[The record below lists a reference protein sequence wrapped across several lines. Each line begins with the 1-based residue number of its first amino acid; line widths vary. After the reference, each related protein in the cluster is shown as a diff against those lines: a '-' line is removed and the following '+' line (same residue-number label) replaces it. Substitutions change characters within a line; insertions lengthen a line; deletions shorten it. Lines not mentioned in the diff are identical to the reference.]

1 MRLFPRTVRSQLLL
15 WLAGLSALSL
25 LLVGAAVGR
34 LATAQVAESSQQTL
48 QAAAHAAGSLLE
60 VQLHERAQE
69 IELLSQAPHMVAGSL
84 GSDAVGGSLD
94 RRVSSTYQGYVWIG
108 VTDADGVVQ
117 RASGGLLVGQ
127 SVAQR
132 PWFQAARER
141 PYLGDVHEAKLLAKL
156 LPPEPDQAPK
166 RFIDFA
172 SPIRDAQGALRGVVG
187 AHVHWRWVTEL
198 VDNVL
203 RGQSLPPQAQWLVLN
218 ARGEVLYPEALVGQP
233 GLLRLGDDAAETL
246 GTLRWG
252 DGQTYLTADVPVR
265 TALGW
270 RIAVRLPQAVALAP
284 VAALHQQ
291 LLLWGAGAVLVVALV
306 ALLLAHGLSRPIAD
320 LARAADDIAVS
331 GELPAELRVSRIAE
345 VARLRD
351 AMVGMASTLLGKERD
366 LARLNASLEAQVAER
381 TQALTEANAALAQLA
396 TRDGLT
402 GVFNRRHLDE
412 RLHECH
418 DRWRR
423 SQHGYAV
430 VVVDADHFKR
440 INDTQGHAA
449 GDAVLR
455 QLAGLLQQGRRS
467 TDVVARFGGEEFVV
481 LLPDAESPDEAG
493 QVAERLRASVA
504 QADFGLGHPVTISL
518 GVAHSEPGDL
528 DASAVMAR
536 ADAALY
542 AAKQAGRNRVARG

>member
-1 MRLFPRTVRSQLLL
+1 MRLSPRTVRSQLML

-34 LATAQVAESSQQTL
+34 LATEQVAASSQQSL
-48 QAAAHAAGSLLE
+48 QAAAHAAASLLE

-69 IELLSQAPHMVAGSL
+69 IDLLSQAPHLATGSL
-84 GSDAVGGSLD
+84 ASDAVAGSLD
-94 RRVSSTYQGYVWIG
+94 RRVASTYQGYVWIG
-108 VTDADGVVQ
+108 VTDAEGVVQ
-117 RASGGLLVGQ
+117 RASGGLLQGQ

-172 SPIRDAQGALRGVVG
+172 SPIRDAQGQLRGVVG
-187 AHVHWRWVTEL
+187 AHVHWRWATEL

-218 ARGEVLYPEALVGQP
+218 ARGEVLYPEAMAGQAGLVRQ
-233 GLLRLGDDAAETL
+233 GDDPAETV

-270 RIAVRLPQAVALAP
+270 RITVRLPQDVALGPVKALQQQLFIWGVVAVLLAVA
-284 VAALHQQ
+284 VAAR
-291 LLLWGAGAVLVVALV
+291 
-306 ALLLAHGLSRPIAD
+306 LARGLSQPIEQ
-320 LARAADDIAVS
+320 LAQTADDIAAR
-331 GELPAELRVSRIAE
+331 GQLPSKLPPARVAELQ
-345 VARLRD
+345 RLHE
-351 AMVGMASTLLGKERD
+351 AMVHMAGALLDKEHQ
-366 LARLNASLEAQVAER
+366 LECVNASLELQVHER

-402 GVFNRRHLDE
+402 GVYNRRHLDE

-440 INDTQGHAA
+440 INDTLGHAA

-467 TDVVARFGGEEFVV
+467 TDLVARYGGEEFVV
-481 LLPDAESPDEAG
+481 LLPDAEGPDEAG
-493 QVAERLRASVA
+493 QVAERLRAAVE
-504 QADFGLGHPVTISL
+504 QADFGIDRAVTISL
-518 GVAHSEPGDL
+518 GVAHSEAGDPSP
-528 DASAVMAR
+528 AVVMAR